1 MINTQKK
8 LYKAIEGLYPTGFLG
23 FDPKKKSPTN
33 YTEYKDS
40 LLDGFTPHT
49 QKELEDALVSEQS
62 RIDTKNDK
70 NIADKAIT
78 DVIKDK
84 IRNDEAI
91 THLEVVQIIKTL
103 I

>member
-40 LLDGFTPHT
+40 LLEGFTPHT
-49 QKELEDALVSEQS
+49 EKELEDALVVEEL
-62 RIDTKNDK
+62 RITNDK
-70 NIADKAIT
+70 ENKLIKKESSDI
-78 DVIKDK
+78 IKDK
-84 IRNDEAI
+84 IRNDE
-91 THLEVVQIIKTL
+91 TVTNQELLEVIKTL

>member
-23 FDPKKKSPTN
+23 FNPKKKSPTN

-49 QKELEDALVSEQS
+49 QKELEDALVSEEL
-62 RIDTKNDK
+62 RITNDK
-70 NIADKAIT
+70 EDKLIKKESS
-78 DVIKDK
+78 DIIKDK
-84 IRNDEAI
+84 IRNDE
-91 THLEVVQIIKTL
+91 TVTNQELLEVIKTL